1 MEMKNLG
8 NLSPAKGSN
17 VAKKRLGRG
26 IGSGL
31 GKTAGKGH
39 KGQTARAG
47 GGIAPGFEGGQMPL
61 YRRLPKRGFKNH
73 FRVEFNA
80 INLDNLE
87 KFDAS
92 QEITPELL
100 AKAGLLKIKGGPVK
114 LLGRGTISKAL
125 KISVHKVSGSAKA
138 AVEAAGGQISLITV
152 ERQPVVKGKA
162 K

>member
-1 MEMKNLG
+1 MKNLG
-8 NLSPAKGSN
+8 NLSPSKGSN
-17 VAKKRLGRG
+17 VQKKRLGRG

-39 KGQTARAG
+39 KGQTARKG

-80 INLDNLE
+80 VNLDALE
-87 KFDAS
+87 KFDGSA
-92 QEITPELL
+92 EVTPELL
-100 AKAGLLKIKGGPVK
+100 AGAGLLKIKGAPVK
-114 LLGRGTISKAL
+114 LLGRGTLSKPL
-125 KISVHKVSGSAKA
+125 KISVHKVSGSAQA
-138 AVEAAGGQISLITV
+138 AVESAGGQISLITI
-152 ERQPVVKGKA
+152 ERKPVVKGKA